1 MNVVTTTPMAAC
13 ERNTHTL
20 TKASE
25 EVAMWLSTMPAM
37 AGRREAIEKGKKLLA
52 EIDQ

>member
-1 MNVVTTTPMAAC
+1 MNVVTIMPMAAC

-20 TKASE
+20 TEASE

-37 AGRREAIEKGKKLLA
+37 AGRREAAEKGKRRRWKG
-52 EIDQ
+52 